1 MSLNPFDDKATEE
14 QRSQSRSRLI
24 KRNVLFAFCLRGWSG
39 IVYLSLIAVTLKCL
53 GIYENG
59 IWLAISSVIVWI
71 DTMDLGLG
79 NGMRNILA
87 STIALGDN
95 ERARQVVSTTFF
107 MLALIVIP
115 LAVLFLSLANGVDMY
130 ALLNV
135 DAKRVTDLRE
145 VLNVTIAMVC
155 VNFVFKLVGNVYMAL
170 QLPAVNTALVTGGQT
185 LGLILTLAIYLSGH
199 SSLMLITLAN
209 TMAPLAVYTLAYGI
223 TFHKLYPQLRP
234 SIRFFRCEAL
244 THLFSLGIKFFIM
257 QVAGLIIFAT
267 SNILISNLFSP
278 SEVTNYQVAFR
289 YYSILTLFF
298 TIIATPFWSATTDA
312 FAHGELAWIEK
323 SIKNIMK
330 VIGLV
335 AIGAIGMT
343 AIAQYAYT
351 IWVGDEVSVSLSTN
365 VLMAL
370 YTLLIIFSLAYSTIL
385 NGMGKLRL
393 QIIFTVI
400 AAIVFIP
407 YALLF
412 HKPLGMNGVI
422 VAMILANLPGAIV
435 NAWQYRYVMKKARQ
449 TQ

>member
-135 DAKRVTDLRE
+135 DAKRVSDLRE

-209 TMAPLAVYTLAYGI
+209 TMSPLAVYTLAYGI

-234 SIRFFRCEAL
+234 SIRFFRREAL

-312 FAHGELAWIEK
+312 FAHGELA
-323 SIKNIMK
+323 
-330 VIGLV
+330 
-335 AIGAIGMT
+335 
-343 AIAQYAYT
+343 YT

-365 VLMAL
+365 ALMAL

-435 NAWQYRYVMKKARQ
+435 NAWQYRHVMKKARQ

>member
-1 MSLNPFDDKATEE
+1 
-14 QRSQSRSRLI
+14 
-24 KRNVLFAFCLRGWSG
+24 
-39 IVYLSLIAVTLKCL
+39 
-53 GIYENG
+53 
-59 IWLAISSVIVWI
+59 
-71 DTMDLGLG
+71 
-79 NGMRNILA
+79 
-87 STIALGDN
+87 
-95 ERARQVVSTTFF
+95 
-107 MLALIVIP
+107 
-115 LAVLFLSLANGVDMY
+115 
-130 ALLNV
+130 
-135 DAKRVTDLRE
+135 
-145 VLNVTIAMVC
+145 
-155 VNFVFKLVGNVYMAL
+155 
-170 QLPAVNTALVTGGQT
+170 
-185 LGLILTLAIYLSGH
+185 
-199 SSLMLITLAN
+199 
-209 TMAPLAVYTLAYGI
+209 
-223 TFHKLYPQLRP
+223 
-234 SIRFFRCEAL
+234 
-244 THLFSLGIKFFIM
+244 M

-323 SIKNIMK
+323 SVKNIMK

-365 VLMAL
+365 ALMAL

-435 NAWQYRYVMKKARQ
+435 NAWQYRHVMKKARQ